1 MRPAGCAGTVLVG
14 AEAGGGKSRLV
25 SEFTARVAGRAL
37 VLAGGCVEL
46 SAAGLPYAPFTA
58 ALRQLV
64 RERGA
69 AGVAAL
75 LGGRDTGEL
84 AGLLPEF
91 GAPPAGADPDMARAR
106 LFELLLA
113 LLEALAEPL
122 PLVLVVEDVHWAD
135 HPTRDLLSFLVR
147 NLRHAAVLLVVTFR
161 SAELHRTHP
170 LRPLLAELSR
180 MAGVTRVELPR
191 LSRGQVDGAAGR
203 HLGPPARTRRDE
215 RGLPARRRDPAVHRG
230 PGQRR
235 RHREPRAAVVAAGS
249 AAGRGEGAARADP
262 AGAARRHRRRRPRR
276 PRAAGRG
283 DRAR

>member
-1 MRPAGCAGTVLVG
+1 MTSRAVSPVFAGREAELRVLARAFDDAAGGLPRTVLVG

-25 SEFTARVAGRAL
+25 SEFAARLAGRAL

-64 RERGA
+64 REQGTA
-69 AGVAAL
+69 EVAAL

-84 AGLLPEF
+84 ARLLPEF
-91 GAPPAGADPDMARAR
+91 GAPPADADPDMARAR

-113 LLEALAEPL
+113 LLEALAERL

-191 LSRGQVDGAAGR
+191 LSRGQVEAQLEGILGR
-203 HLGPPARTRRDE
+203 PPEPAVDE
-215 RGLPARRRDPAVHRG
+215 RGI
-230 PGQRR
+230 
-235 RHREPRAAVVAAGS
+235 
-249 AAGRGEGAARADP
+249 
-262 AGAARRHRRRRPRR
+262 
-276 PRAAGRG
+276 
-283 DRAR
+283 